1 MRNPFKRSGSGFP
14 YGSNKRTT
22 PEGEPLEGTGRS
34 RSIVRIVVPII
45 IGVIIISV
53 IAVSSVRIVDAG
65 NRGILVQFGNVATEN
80 SLDEGLHFVV
90 PFRDNV
96 VQIEVRT
103 QKIVESATSASKD
116 LQDVSTQVALN
127 YHINPDRAQVLYQQ
141 LGPDYANRVI
151 VPAIQES
158 VKQVT
163 ARFNAEE
170 LITKRE
176 TVKNQ
181 IEEQITARLGAY
193 NIVVDA
199 LSITEFQF
207 SPQFTAAVEAKVE
220 AQQRAL
226 QAQNELRRIQIE
238 AQQNEAQAI
247 GEQKANI
254 ARAEGIKQSNVLQA
268 EGEAQAITLIDAQ
281 LRNNPTYLEW
291 LKATK
296 WDGVLPLVTGGGSGG
311 QGNTPFIDIPTAG
324 NNAGQEGQQQQQ
336 QQNQTGGGNQTVGGQ
351 EGQQQQQQ
359 QNQTDIG
366 TAQELEN
373 FIGLSNQ
380 IIANNTDIGSPNA
393 TTMGGLEKEQT
404 STETTNMS
412 STQQQQQQQNQ
423 TGGGNQTGGRQE
435 EQNQTQQGPLEELGE
450 TLGDIFGAT
459 K

>member
-1 MRNPFKRSGSGFP
+1 MKNPFNRSGYP
-14 YGSNKRTT
+14 YGSKKRIT

-34 RSIVRIVVPII
+34 RSLVRIVIPVI
-45 IGVIIISV
+45 IGIILVSI

-65 NRGILVQFGNVATEN
+65 NRGILVQFGNVATDN
-80 SLDEGLHFVV
+80 SLDEGIHFVI

-96 VQIEVRT
+96 VQMEVRT

-127 YHINPDRAQVLYQQ
+127 YHVNPDRAQVLYQQ

-181 IEEQITARLGAY
+181 IEEQIKTRLGAY

-247 GEQKANI
+247 GEQKASI

-268 EGEAQAITLIDAQ
+268 EGEAQAITIIDEQ
-281 LRNNPTYLEW
+281 LKNNPTYLEW

-296 WDGVLPLVTGGGSGG
+296 WDGVLPLVTGGAGGAGG
-311 QGNTPFIDIPTAG
+311 QGVTPFIEIPTSRS
-324 NNAGQEGQQQQQ
+324 ESEED
-336 QQNQTGGGNQTVGGQ
+336 T
-351 EGQQQQQQ
+351 
-359 QNQTDIG
+359 
-366 TAQELEN
+366 
-373 FIGLSNQ
+373 
-380 IIANNTDIGSPNA
+380 
-393 TTMGGLEKEQT
+393 QT
-404 STETTNMS
+404 SSGNTTTSS
-412 STQQQQQQQNQ
+412 STVPSSILNRL
-423 TGGGNQTGGRQE
+423 TPAT
-435 EQNQTQQGPLEELGE
+435 PLS
-450 TLGDIFGAT
+450 
-459 K
+459 

>member
-1 MRNPFKRSGSGFP
+1 MRNPFNRSGYP
-14 YGSNKRTT
+14 YGRKRIT
-22 PEGEPLEGTGRS
+22 PEGEPLEGGGGTS
-34 RSIVRIVVPII
+34 RSLVRIVIPII
-45 IGVIIISV
+45 IGIIIISI
-53 IAVSSVRIVDAG
+53 IAVSSVRVVDAG

-80 SLDEGLHFVV
+80 SLDEGIHFVI

-96 VQIEVRT
+96 VQLEVRT

-127 YHINPDRAQVLYQQ
+127 YHVNPDRAQVLYQQ
-141 LGPDYANRVI
+141 LGPDYSNRVI
-151 VPAIQES
+151 IPAIQES

-170 LITKRE
+170 LITNRE

-181 IEEQITARLGAY
+181 IEEQIKARLAPY
-193 NIVVDA
+193 NVVVDA
-199 LSITEFQF
+199 LSITEFAF
-207 SPQFTAAVEAKVE
+207 SPQFTRAVEAKVE

-268 EGEAQAITLIDAQ
+268 EGEAQAITIIDQQ

-296 WDGVLPLVTGGGSGG
+296 WDGVLPLVTGGGSSG

-324 NNAGQEGQQQQQ
+324 NNIGQEGQSS
-336 QQNQTGGGNQTVGGQ
+336 
-351 EGQQQQQQ
+351 
-359 QNQTDIG
+359 
-366 TAQELEN
+366 A
-373 FIGLSNQ
+373 S
-380 IIANNTDIGSPNA
+380 NNTAN
-393 TTMGGLEKEQT
+393 T
-404 STETTNMS
+404 SA
-412 STQQQQQQQNQ
+412 
-423 TGGGNQTGGRQE
+423 R
-435 EQNQTQQGPLEELGE
+435 P
-450 TLGDIFGAT
+450 
-459 K
+459 

>member
-1 MRNPFKRSGSGFP
+1 MRNPFNRSGDP
-14 YGSNKRTT
+14 YGGRKRIT

-34 RSIVRIVVPII
+34 RFLVRIVIPVI
-45 IGVIIISV
+45 IGIIIISI

-65 NRGILVQFGNVATEN
+65 NRGVLVQFGNVDTDA
-80 SLDEGLHFVV
+80 SLDEGIHFVI

-96 VQIEVRT
+96 VQMEVRT

-127 YHINPDRAQVLYQQ
+127 YHINPDRAQVVYQQ
-141 LGPDYANRVI
+141 LGFEYPTRVI
-151 VPAIQES
+151 TPAIQES

-181 IEEQITARLGAY
+181 ITDQITARLAAY
-193 NIVVDA
+193 NIIVDA
-199 LSITEFQF
+199 VSITDFQF
-207 SPQFTAAVEAKVE
+207 SQLFKSAVEAKVA

-268 EGEAQAITLIDAQ
+268 EGEAQAITIIDEQ
-281 LRNNPTYLEW
+281 LKNNPTYLEW

-296 WDGVLPLVTGGGSGG
+296 WDGVLPLVTGGTGGDGG
-311 QGNTPFIDIPTAG
+311 QGVTPFIEIPTSRS
-324 NNAGQEGQQQQQ
+324 ESEED
-336 QQNQTGGGNQTVGGQ
+336 T
-351 EGQQQQQQ
+351 
-359 QNQTDIG
+359 
-366 TAQELEN
+366 
-373 FIGLSNQ
+373 
-380 IIANNTDIGSPNA
+380 
-393 TTMGGLEKEQT
+393 QT
-404 STETTNMS
+404 SSGNTTTSS
-412 STQQQQQQQNQ
+412 STVPSSILNRLTPATPQQ
-423 TGGGNQTGGRQE
+423 R
-435 EQNQTQQGPLEELGE
+435 
-450 TLGDIFGAT
+450 
-459 K
+459 